1 MKRHPSL
8 LQLSREHHVA
18 LKLALD
24 CRKATGNADDAV
36 VAAVSSRV
44 ALLFETE
51 LEPHFQREEVELLPA
66 LATLGEGAL
75 VSRTL
80 AEHEVLRTLVRRI
93 EAGDRAALAP
103 FAEALA
109 DHVRFEEREL
119 FECAQMYPVYG
130 AG

>member
-1 MKRHPSL
+1 MA
-8 LQLSREHHVA
+8 A
-18 LKLALD
+18 LFA
-24 CRKATGNADDAV
+24 
-36 VAAVSSRV
+36 
-44 ALLFETE
+44 TE
-51 LEPHFQREEVELLPA
+51 LEPHFQREEAELLPA
-66 LATLGEGAL
+66 LLTVGESVL

-80 AEHEVLRTLVRRI
+80 AEHEVLRNLARRI

-119 FECAQMYPVYG
+119 FERAQMYPVYG

>member
-24 CRKATGNADDAV
+24 CRKASSGTDDAAA
-36 VAAVSSRV
+36 AAVSRRV
-44 ALLFETE
+44 VVLFATE
-51 LEPHFQREEVELLPA
+51 LEPHFQREETELLPT
-66 LATLGEGAL
+66 LATLGESVL

-80 AEHEVLRTLVRRI
+80 AEHEVLRALAQRI
-93 EAGDRAALAP
+93 EAGDRTALAP

-119 FECAQMYPVYG
+119 FECAQKYPVYG
-130 AG
+130 AE